1 MGRSKRFTE
10 GEVSDEKVSYP
21 YLFMLFPVRLSKSG
35 LVLCILCLGIGK
47 LHGTVSTLGVQRGRG
62 QKQRRGC
69 VNWAGPMG
77 IGGGGVIRKTGDRQD
92 AN

>member
-1 MGRSKRFTE
+1 MKKCLTLIYSCYFLCACL
-10 GEVSDEKVSYP
+10 KVDW
-21 YLFMLFPVRLSKSG
+21 FCVF
-35 LVLCILCLGIGK
+35 LCLGIGK
-47 LHGTVSTLGVQRGRG
+47 LHGTVSTLGAQRGRG
-62 QKQRRGC
+62 QKQRGGC